1 MRTLTLIFA
10 FIFSTLGF
18 SQNSKGQTITVTIDN
33 VLNNKG
39 QVIFALHDNASFM
52 KSNGLQS
59 GASEI
64 KDGKATITFTNV
76 TPGTYAIIALH
87 DENSNQ
93 RMDFEPNGMP
103 KEAFGLSTNPM
114 SYGPPQFHDAKFEV
128 THKDLDLNIRF

>member
-1 MRTLTLIFA
+1 MRTLTLIIT

-18 SQNSKGQTITVTIDN
+18 AQDTKGQTITVTIDN

-39 QVIFALHDNASFM
+39 QVVFALHNDTTFM
-52 KSNGLQS
+52 KNNGLQS

-76 TPGTYAIIALH
+76 APGTYAIIALH
-87 DENSNQ
+87 DENNNQ

-128 THKDLDLNIRF
+128 TNEDLNLNIRF